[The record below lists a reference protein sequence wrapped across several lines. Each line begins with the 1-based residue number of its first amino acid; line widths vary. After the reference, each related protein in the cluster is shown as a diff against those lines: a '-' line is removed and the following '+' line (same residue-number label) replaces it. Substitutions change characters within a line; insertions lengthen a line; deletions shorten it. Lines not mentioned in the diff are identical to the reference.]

1 MCYFLVHL
9 YNKHMLL
16 LYTIS
21 IVHTVTFWYNIPITQ
36 SQQPLDNLI
45 DFAPQTWYTLF
56 TGRYWRMD
64 NEQLL
69 KAISEMMDKKL
80 KLELQPIKEHLDKL
94 DTRMDM
100 MEVIMKRTVKKL
112 DDLQLDVKIAERDI
126 RRDIHDLNDEME
138 TVIEILRMN
147 DMLPR

>member
-1 MCYFLVHL
+1 
-9 YNKHMLL
+9 
-16 LYTIS
+16 
-21 IVHTVTFWYNIPITQ
+21 
-36 SQQPLDNLI
+36 
-45 DFAPQTWYTLF
+45 
-56 TGRYWRMD
+56 MD

-138 TVIEILRMN
+138 TVVEALRAKNIL
-147 DMLPR
+147 PIAK

>member
-1 MCYFLVHL
+1 
-9 YNKHMLL
+9 
-16 LYTIS
+16 
-21 IVHTVTFWYNIPITQ
+21 
-36 SQQPLDNLI
+36 
-45 DFAPQTWYTLF
+45 
-56 TGRYWRMD
+56 MD
-64 NEQLL
+64 NESKEMFQKLFD
-69 KAISEMMDKKL
+69 KIDSMDQHMMAIDNHMTAIDNHMTTIDSR
-80 KLELQPIKEHLDKL
+80 LDKL

>member
-1 MCYFLVHL
+1 MHIDHVL
-9 YNKHMLL
+9 YP
-16 LYTIS
+16 
-21 IVHTVTFWYNIPITQ
+21 VYNIPIPQ

-112 DDLQLDVKIAERDI
+112 DDLQLDVIPI
-126 RRDIHDLNDEME
+126 
-138 TVIEILRMN
+138 
-147 DMLPR
+147 

>member
-1 MCYFLVHL
+1 
-9 YNKHMLL
+9 
-16 LYTIS
+16 
-21 IVHTVTFWYNIPITQ
+21 
-36 SQQPLDNLI
+36 
-45 DFAPQTWYTLF
+45 
-56 TGRYWRMD
+56 MD